1 MMRNRWTT
9 GALAGVLLAAGAC
22 ASRTAAPQG
31 VPAAPVSPTQ
41 AAIDNAT
48 AAFGEGRELA
58 LNGDFDCAREAF
70 TKALAAVGPGSGAP
84 VGDRELLAFSS
95 DLWDSILRYEA
106 LAAPAEEL
114 AAADA
119 PAASTLAA
127 LDEAKASE
135 EEMSAARSAVI
146 SDAGGAPYDIPMV
159 INEPV
164 LRVLAVFQNDLHP
177 IIARGL
183 SRSGRYL
190 PMIHRV
196 FAQEGIPRDLA
207 NMALIESSFLPR
219 AVSSAR
225 AHGLWQF
232 MSRTG
237 RQYGLAS
244 SALVDE
250 RSDPEKATRAAA
262 RYLSFLYELF
272 HDWYLAMAAYN
283 AGEGK
288 ILKAMAKTGAND
300 FWQLAQTRAIKPQT
314 QNYVPAVLAAALI
327 NRNPAHYGFDVEH
340 EPALLYETVVLERPV
355 SLVALSRASQI
366 PLEDLQALNP
376 ELKRSITPRQSDGY
390 TLKVPPGQRQTVM
403 ASLDAVPTA
412 KMPNGKRY
420 VVRKGDTLA
429 RIAKKYGVPE
439 DELAAFNGLAPGSP
453 VNRGRTLEVPDR
465 PAATAAAVHSKKPVA
480 PSRESKTA
488 TEPPSAMSYRVRNGD
503 TLYGIARRH
512 GTTVEEL
519 IGANSLSPESRI
531 RPGDTLT
538 IPPKSR

>member
-1 MMRNRWTT
+1 M
-9 GALAGVLLAAGAC
+9 GALAGAFLGAAAC
-22 ASRTAAPQG
+22 ASRTAAPAKP
-31 VPAAPVSPTQ
+31 VPVSDSPAQ
-41 AAIDNAT
+41 AAIRNAT

-70 TKALAAVGPGSGAP
+70 AKALAAVGPGSGAP
-84 VGDRELLAFSS
+84 AGDRELAAFSS

-106 LAAPAEEL
+106 LATPAEE
-114 AAADA
+114 AAAPEA
-119 PAASTLAA
+119 PAAPALAA
-127 LDEAKASE
+127 LEEAKASE
-135 EEMSAARSAVI
+135 EEMNAARSAVI
-146 SDAGGAPYDIPMV
+146 SDASGAPYDIPMV

-164 LRVLAVFQNDLHP
+164 LKVLAVFQNDLHP

-183 SRSGRYL
+183 ARSGRYL

-196 FAQEGIPRDLA
+196 FAEEGIPRDLA
-207 NMALIESSFLPR
+207 QMAMVESAFVPR

-232 MSRTG
+232 MARTG

-244 SALVDE
+244 NSLVDE

-262 RYLSFLYELF
+262 RYLTFLYELF

-288 ILKAMAKTGAND
+288 ILKAMAKTGATD

-314 QNYVPAVLAAALI
+314 QSYVPAVLAATLI
-327 NRNPAHYGFDVEH
+327 NRNPAHYGFEVEH
-340 EPALLYETVVLERPV
+340 EPALLYDTVVLDRSV
-355 SLVALSRASQI
+355 SLAALSRASQV

-376 ELKRSITPRQSDGY
+376 ELKRSITPKQPDGY
-390 TLKVPPGQRQTVM
+390 GLKVPPGQRETVA
-403 ASLDAVPTA
+403 ASLASVPTA

-429 RIAKKYGVPE
+429 KIARKSGVSE
-439 DELAAFNGLAPGSP
+439 DELAAFNGLAPGAS
-453 VNRGRTLEVPDR
+453 VGRGRALEIPER
-465 PAATAAAVHSKKPVA
+465 PAAAEAARAKKPA
-480 PSRESKTA
+480 ASPRESKVSA
-488 TEPPSAMSYRVRNGD
+488 EPPSPTSYKVRNGD
-503 TLYGIARRH
+503 TLYAIARKH

-519 IGANSLSPESRI
+519 TAANSLSPETRI

-538 IPPKSR
+538 IPPRSR

>member
-1 MMRNRWTT
+1 M
-9 GALAGVLLAAGAC
+9 
-22 ASRTAAPQG
+22 
-31 VPAAPVSPTQ
+31 APVSPAQ

-48 AAFGEGRELA
+48 TAFGEGRELA

-70 TKALAAVGPGSGAP
+70 AKALAAVGPGSGAP
-84 VGDRELLAFSS
+84 ADDRELLAFSS

-106 LAAPAEEL
+106 LAAPAEE
-114 AAADA
+114 AAAPEA
-119 PAASTLAA
+119 PASPALAA
-127 LDEAKASE
+127 LEEAKASE

-183 SRSGRYL
+183 ARSGRYL
-190 PMIHRV
+190 PMIHKV
-196 FAQEGIPRDLA
+196 FAEEGIPRDLA
-207 NMALIESSFLPR
+207 QMAMVESAFVPR

-232 MSRTG
+232 MARTG
-237 RQYGLAS
+237 RQYGLTS
-244 SALVDE
+244 NSLVDE

-288 ILKAMAKTGAND
+288 ILKAMAKTGATD

-314 QNYVPAVLAAALI
+314 QSYVPAVLAATLI

-340 EPALLYETVVLERPV
+340 EPALLYDTVVLDRPV
-355 SLVALSRASQI
+355 SLVAVSRASQV

-376 ELKRSITPRQSDGY
+376 ELKRSITPRQPDGY
-390 TLKVPPGQRQTVM
+390 ALKVPPGQREAVGNSL
-403 ASLDAVPTA
+403 ASVPTA
-412 KMPNGKRY
+412 KLPNGKRY

-429 RIAKKYGVPE
+429 RIARKYGVPE
-439 DELAAFNGLAPGSP
+439 DELAAFNGLAPGAAVS
-453 VNRGRTLEVPDR
+453 RGRALEIPER
-465 PAATAAAVHSKKPVA
+465 PVAAQAARAKKPTG
-480 PSRESKTA
+480 TA
-488 TEPPSAMSYRVRNGD
+488 RALKASAEPVSPTSYRVKNGD
-503 TLYGIARRH
+503 TLYAIARKH

-519 IGANSLSPESRI
+519 TAVNSLSPETRI

-538 IPPKSR
+538 IPTKSR

>member
-1 MMRNRWTT
+1 MQVRNRWTT
-9 GALAGVLLAAGAC
+9 GALAGALFSAAC
-22 ASRTAAPQG
+22 ASRTSVPREPAP
-31 VPAAPVSPTQ
+31 APVSPAQ
-41 AAIDNAT
+41 AAINNAST
-48 AAFGEGRELA
+48 AFGEGRELA
-58 LNGDFDCAREAF
+58 LTGDFDCAREAF
-70 TKALAAVGPGSGAP
+70 AKALAAVGPGSGAP
-84 VGDRELLAFSS
+84 ADDRELLAFSS

-106 LAAPAEEL
+106 LAAPAEE
-114 AAADA
+114 AAAPEA
-119 PAASTLAA
+119 PASPALAA
-127 LDEAKASE
+127 LEEAKASE

-146 SDAGGAPYDIPMV
+146 SDAGGATYDIPMV

-183 SRSGRYL
+183 ARSGRYL

-196 FAQEGIPRDLA
+196 FAEEGIPRDLA
-207 NMALIESSFLPR
+207 QMAMVESAFIPR

-232 MSRTG
+232 MARTG
-237 RQYGLAS
+237 RQYGLS
-244 SALVDE
+244 SNSLVDE

-288 ILKAMAKTGAND
+288 ILKAMAKTGATD

-314 QNYVPAVLAAALI
+314 QSYVPAILAATLI
-327 NRNPAHYGFDVEH
+327 NRNPAHYGFDIEY
-340 EPALLYETVVLERPV
+340 EPPLLYDSVILDRPV
-355 SLVALSRASQI
+355 SLVALSRASQV

-376 ELKRSITPRQSDGY
+376 ELRRSITPRQPDGY
-390 TLKVPPGQRQTVM
+390 SLKVPPGQRETVV
-403 ASLDAVPTA
+403 ASLASVPTA
-412 KMPNGKRY
+412 KLPNGKRY

-439 DELAAFNGLAPGSP
+439 DELAAFNGLAAGAAVS
-453 VNRGRTLEVPDR
+453 RGRALEIPER
-465 PAATAAAVHSKKPVA
+465 PAETARAKKPAGAAPAAKAAAAQPVA
-480 PSRESKTA
+480 K
-488 TEPPSAMSYRVRNGD
+488 SYRVKNGD
-503 TLYGIARRH
+503 TLYAIARRH
-512 GTTVEEL
+512 GTSVDEL
-519 IGANSLSPESRI
+519 SAANSLSPERPI

-538 IPPKSR
+538 IPTKTR